1 MFRQTVV
8 ATLAVA
14 TLAIVPT
21 CAVAAAPAAPGIGS
35 LTTPPPP
42 PPDPHPD
49 PDPADPPITAQPQGP
64 APGPQDLV
72 SEPVVE
78 PEAFA
83 SEIEDR
89 LGGAD
94 GPVGYAYA
102 ITRNG
107 QLAAADGIGDA
118 RAAVD
123 GQQGFTED
131 TRLEVMSVTK
141 PMSAMALQKLLA
153 QRGIPVDTPIG
164 AYLPATWEKGP
175 AFEPDSANPVTFRH
189 LLTHTSGFK
198 QYIDGL
204 PDPDVYGNTWDGM
217 QLLAA
222 SDLTPGGTPKYKNAN
237 YVMVR
242 VLIARLTGVAG
253 LGIGPLAFVTENN
266 NSKKYLKYLN
276 KEVFSKAGV
285 PNVRCWVDDDEED
298 TAALVY
304 DRDDVAAGGRLIERD
319 GDSRKHCGGHT
330 GLHLSAIDLVKV
342 ATYLRR
348 TENILP
354 ALARDRM
361 FSDLLGWNRSSNNPD
376 EGSLGFW
383 WHDGWGHWFSGATE
397 RQVFTCVMALR
408 QNYEAALVM
417 NSLPG
422 NTCGTLKAAFEDA
435 A

>member
-14 TLAIVPT
+14 TLAIVPA
-21 CAVAAAPAAPGIGS
+21 CAVAASPAAPGIGS
-35 LTTPPPP
+35 ITTPPPP

-49 PDPADPPITAQPQGP
+49 PTGPDVTAQPTPP
-64 APGPQDLV
+64 APGPQDIV

-78 PEAFA
+78 PEVFA
-83 SEIEDR
+83 QKLEQR
-89 LGGAD
+89 LAGA
-94 GPVGYAYA
+94 GAPVGYGYA
-102 ITRNG
+102 ITRHG
-107 QLAAADGIGDA
+107 QLVAADGIGDA

-123 GQQGFTED
+123 GQQDFTQH
-131 TRLEVMSVTK
+131 TRIEVMSVTK
-141 PMSAMALQKLLA
+141 PMGAIALQKLLA
-153 QRGIPVDTPIG
+153 QRGIDVDTPIG
-164 AYLPATWEKGP
+164 GYLPNAWEKGP
-175 AFEPDSANPVTFRH
+175 AFEAGSDNPVTFRH

-198 QYIDGL
+198 QYIDAL

-222 SDLTPGGTPKYKNAN
+222 SDLAPGGTPKYKNAN

-242 VLIARLTGVAG
+242 VLIARLTGLAG
-253 LGIGPLAFVTENN
+253 LGTGPLAVVTENN

-298 TAALVY
+298 TAAMVY
-304 DRDDVAAGGRLIERD
+304 NRDNVAAGGKIVERD

-342 ATYLRR
+342 ATYLRN
-348 TENILP
+348 TESILAAP
-354 ALARDRM
+354 VRDQM
-361 FSDLLGWNRSSNNPD
+361 FSDLLGWNSGSNNAGL
-376 EGSLGFW
+376 GSLGFW
-383 WHDGWGHWFSGATE
+383 WHGGDGSWSGRE
-397 RQVFTCVMALR
+397 VHTCVMALR
-408 QNYEAALVM
+408 QGYEASLII
-417 NSLPG
+417 NSQHQTG
-422 NTCGTLKAAFEDA
+422 SGQCGTLKGAFEDA

>member
-1 MFRQTVV
+1 MFRQTAL

-14 TLAIVPT
+14 ALAIVPA
-21 CAVAAAPAAPGIGS
+21 CAVAASPAAPGIGS

-64 APGPQDLV
+64 APGPQDIV

-78 PEAFA
+78 PEVFA
-83 SEIEDR
+83 QKLEQR
-89 LGGAD
+89 LAGA
-94 GPVGYAYA
+94 GAPVGYGYA
-102 ITRNG
+102 ITQHG
-107 QLAAADGIGDA
+107 QLVAANGVGDA

-123 GQQGFTED
+123 GQMDFTEH
-131 TRLEVMSVTK
+131 TRIEVMSVTK
-141 PMSAMALQKLLA
+141 PMGAIALQKLLA
-153 QRGIPVDTPIG
+153 QRGISVDTPIG
-164 AYLPATWEKGP
+164 AYLPKSWDKGP
-175 AFEPDSANPVTFRH
+175 AFEAGSANPVTFRH

-198 QYIDGL
+198 QYIDAL

-222 SDLTPGGTPKYKNAN
+222 SDLAPGGSPKYKNAN

-242 VLIARLTGVAG
+242 VLVARLTGLAG

-266 NSKKYLKYLN
+266 NSKKYLAYLN

-285 PNVRCWVDDDEED
+285 PNVRCWVDDDEQD
-298 TAALVY
+298 TAAMVY
-304 DRDDVAAGGRLIERD
+304 NRDNVAAGGRVVERD

-342 ATYLRR
+342 ATYLRN
-348 TENILP
+348 TENILAAP
-354 ALARDRM
+354 VRDQM
-361 FSDLLGWNRSSNNPD
+361 FADRLGWNAGSNTASL
-376 EGSLGFW
+376 GSLGFW
-383 WHDGWGHWFSGATE
+383 WHGGDGYWSGRE
-397 RQVFTCVMALR
+397 VHTCVMALR
-408 QNYEAALVM
+408 QGYEASLVI
-417 NSLPG
+417 NSQHQTG
-422 NTCGTLKAAFEDA
+422 SGQCGTLKGAFEDA